1 MTARKTTKTTPA
13 PRFAHYAEKE
23 ATPTMQAYA
32 EWLTRETGYAV
43 DVQSVVLASW
53 LRGEFQKSA
62 ENQTRWEQSKA
73 QKAEEAE
80 ARKARAAERAAQAEQ
95 KRAERAERA
104 KEREAAAKERA
115 AKKAAAEAKRIE
127 RAKAVLSAA
136 EAKTEEVAA

>member
-43 DVQSVVLASW
+43 DVQTVVLASW
-53 LRGEFQKSA
+53 LRGEFQKSE
-62 ENQTRWEQSKA
+62 ENQTRIADAASAREQAKA
-73 QKAEEAE
+73 DRAQRKAE
-80 ARKARAAERAAQAEQ
+80 REQ
-95 KRAERAERA
+95 
-104 KEREAAAKERA
+104 AAKERA

-127 RAKAVLSAA
+127 RAKAVLAAA
-136 EAKTEEVAA
+136 EAKSEEKAA